1 MLNSTTKRRY
11 HQNTPAGDDSLPG
24 RTPQKIDRDRGKRLR
39 QALGARGPQK
49 MMALAADLGI
59 SPAAVSKWMQGHAMS
74 IENAA
79 RLTDLLGISLDWL
92 LSGDPKTTDVTGA
105 KLSGMEKELIEHLR
119 DRPAHVLP
127 LLTRLVREIPVNPQ
141 RS

>member
-1 MLNSTTKRRY
+1 M
-11 HQNTPAGDDSLPG
+11 PG
-24 RTPQKIDRDRGKRLR
+24 RTPQKIDRERGRRLR
-39 QALGARGPQK
+39 QAVGARGPQK
-49 MMALAADLGI
+49 MMAFAADLGI

-74 IENAA
+74 IDNAA
-79 RLTDLLGISLDWL
+79 RLSDLLGISLDWL

-127 LLTRLVREIPVNPQ
+127 LLTRLVREIPANQ
-141 RS
+141 SRS